1 MPAVK
6 REASSEFVVEC
17 LWPDVHEDDLHAL
30 DQRAARETTRLAAQ
44 GRAVHYLGSMLMRE
58 DEVVLCRFAGD
69 RVAVH
74 EAADA
79 ARIPFQRILE
89 TASSP
94 WSAGDLTERRADA
107 IIEHGS

>member
-1 MPAVK
+1 MPAVE
-6 REASSEFVVEC
+6 RDASREFVAEC

-30 DQRAARETTRLAAQ
+30 DQRAAHETTRLAAG

-58 DEVVLCRFAGD
+58 DEVVLCRFAGEGD
-69 RVAVH
+69 AVR

-79 ARIPFQRILE
+79 ARVPFQRILE

-94 WSAGDLTERRADA
+94 WSLPEAN
-107 IIEHGS
+107 